1 MLVSNPQGGYSF
13 IRGIAPYS
21 GGAVAADGFE
31 IVHARF
37 RRPVKLSDGFDRVK
51 AHLAAVKRPLQALCA
66 MELRSPKPFTFQG
79 FSDFNAGY
87 IGVLKSWNIFLDGG
101 KLNPVARTNVAPE
114 VGAPAEP
121 SLYAFSYTIPLP
133 PGQPQAAA
141 GQPKTFIVAGGGE
154 LPEGSLDPHDV
165 VRRGETSDAALREKT
180 RFVMG
185 LMTGRLKD
193 LGVSWD
199 LATVTEIY
207 TVHSICSF
215 FAAEI
220 VKPAGL
226 GQLHG
231 MLWHYA
237 RPPIVSIEYEMDVR
251 GIRRE
256 ILLES

>member
-1 MLVSNPQGGYSF
+1 MLIANPQGGYSF

-21 GGAVAADGFE
+21 GGAVAAEGFE

-37 RRPVKLSDGFDRVK
+37 RRPAKLAEGFERVK
-51 AHLAAVKRPLQALCA
+51 AHLGAVKRPLQALCA

-87 IGVLKSWNIFLDGG
+87 IGVLKGWDIFLDGG

-114 VGAPAEP
+114 VGAPSEP
-121 SLYAFSYTIPLP
+121 SLYAFSYTIPLA
-133 PGQPQAAA
+133 QARL
-141 GQPKTFIVAGGGE
+141 PKTFIVAGGGE

-165 VRRGETSDAALREKT
+165 VRRGETSEAALREKT

-185 LMTGRLKD
+185 LMTGRLKE
-193 LGVSWD
+193 LGVGWD

-207 TVHSICSF
+207 TVHPICAF
-215 FAAEI
+215 FAGDI
-220 VKPAGL
+220 VKPAGA

-256 ILLES
+256 ILLEN

>member
-1 MLVSNPQGGYSF
+1 MLIANPRGGYSF

-37 RRPVKLSDGFDRVK
+37 RRPVRLMPEGFDRVK

-87 IGVLKSWNIFLDGG
+87 IGVLKGWDLFLDGG
-101 KLNPVARTNVAPE
+101 KVNPVARTNVAPE
-114 VGAPAEP
+114 VGAPVEP
-121 SLYAFSYTIPLP
+121 SLYAFSYTVPL
-133 PGQPQAAA
+133 AATGTA
-141 GQPKTFIVAGGGE
+141 MPRTFIVAGGGE

-165 VRRGETSDAALREKT
+165 VRRGETSEAALREKT

-185 LMTGRLKD
+185 LMTGRLRE
-193 LGVSWD
+193 LGVGWD

-207 TVHSICSF
+207 TVHGISGF
-215 FAAEI
+215 FAEEI
-220 VKPAGL
+220 VKPAAG

-237 RPPIVSIEYEMDVR
+237 RPPIESIEYEMDVR

-256 ILLES
+256 ILLEV